1 MVAAVAAPGR
11 TQRYFATVFAARMA
25 SSHAL
30 NTYLVWLAFTSR
42 SVTTAGW
49 VLVARAASA
58 LVVPVVVGHV
68 HDRGR
73 LSPWLRLYAAVEA
86 VVALVLGLFQLV
98 FIVNLFG
105 SLAFGRRASANPW
118 NSPTLE
124 WTAAPTPPIPHG
136 NFETIPSVYR
146 SAYEYSVPGAAED
159 FIPQNRAQV

>member
-1 MVAAVAAPGR
+1 MAAAVAAPGR

-73 LSPWLRLYAAVEA
+73 IGPWLRVCA
-86 VVALVLGLFQLV
+86 VVEV
-98 FIVNLFG
+98 
-105 SLAFGRRASANPW
+105 
-118 NSPTLE
+118 
-124 WTAAPTPPIPHG
+124 AA
-136 NFETIPSVYR
+136 
-146 SAYEYSVPGAAED
+146 
-159 FIPQNRAQV
+159 